1 MTKKAI
7 SVFFMI
13 FPPFRIFVSN
23 MIGKNV
29 FFGNPK
35 RVEIG
40 DVLYLCTAVGLL
52 VEHFDPVLS
61 CVSQDTA
68 I

>member
-1 MTKKAI
+1 MVPRFCI
-7 SVFFMI
+7 H
-13 FPPFRIFVSN
+13 VSN
-23 MIGKNV
+23 MIVKNV
-29 FFGNPK
+29 FYENPK
-35 RVEIG
+35 RVEIEG
-40 DVLYLCTAVGLL
+40 VLYLCIAVGLL